1 MGVQNLSC
9 AHFRAKAEVKGGWRA
24 GGFGCRRVGAPTAT
38 STRVHSP
45 ALATGDCRPGRPP
58 GQGPLKVTSTLARG
72 ARPGLDVGWE
82 TGGMGASL
90 LPRREFQPETLLKV
104 EGSREETA
112 GSAASGEGYSV
123 HGNLSDL
130 SPAAR
135 DGEMLS

>member
-1 MGVQNLSC
+1 M
-9 AHFRAKAEVKGGWRA
+9 AAAGWALQPPPPPAFIPLPWPLETVGQEDPRPGTPQGDQHPGPWSQA
-24 GGFGCRRVGAPTAT
+24 WVGCRV
-38 STRVHSP
+38 
-45 ALATGDCRPGRPP
+45 
-58 GQGPLKVTSTLARG
+58 
-72 ARPGLDVGWE
+72 